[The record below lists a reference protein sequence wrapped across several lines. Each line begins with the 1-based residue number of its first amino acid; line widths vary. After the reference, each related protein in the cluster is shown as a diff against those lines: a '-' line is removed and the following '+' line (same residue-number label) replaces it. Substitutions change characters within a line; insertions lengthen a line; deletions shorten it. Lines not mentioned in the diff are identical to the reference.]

1 MTDHGTSKKS
11 SALRE
16 YAIVALLILIGTPL
30 AVWWG
35 HKDGLELAARAYDG
49 TEASGTDEDGGDYED
64 YEEEGGEEAAGDASV
79 PEASEE
85 AIARGAA
92 LFQTHCVACH
102 GAAADGKGPAA
113 VAFTPPPRN
122 FTDPEAKWTLGREPA
137 QIHAAVSK
145 GIEGTGMAG
154 FAAVLSAEELWDVVH
169 YLGSLPGVSGAGGR

>member
-1 MTDHGTSKKS
+1 MTDPGSGKKS

-35 HKDGLELAARAYDG
+35 HKDGLGLAARAYDG
-49 TEASGTDEDGGDYED
+49 TEVSGADEDAEDYED
-64 YEEEGGEEAAGDASV
+64 YEEEETAEDAVV
-79 PEASEE
+79 PESGKE

-102 GAAADGKGPAA
+102 GTAADGKGPAA
-113 VAFTPPPRN
+113 VAFTPPPRD

-137 QIHAAVSK
+137 QIHAAVSQ

-154 FAAVLSAEELWDVVH
+154 FAAVLSAEDLWDVVH
-169 YLGSLPGVSGAGGR
+169 YLGSLPGVSGAGAR